1 MAPEKW
7 GTGGSESCE
16 ESPKMV
22 EGMVQNL
29 LAQGVITKI
38 PDRFIRNPEERI
50 VPEKQI
56 KNSSGPPVIDMGAL
70 MACGDDQES
79 KHKRSMLVAEIS
91 EALEDWGVFQVIMLF

>member
-29 LAQGVITKI
+29 LAKGVITQI
-38 PDRFIRNPEERI
+38 PDRFVRNPEERI

-91 EALEDWGVFQVIMLF
+91 EALEDWGVFQVML